1 MQNNQTI
8 WLLCKGALILALP
21 LVVLPH
27 ANAQGT
33 ALIPSGAPA
42 QIAVD
47 PNAPKLVYRDPNTP
61 LTVGDLATAQRVKLQ
76 EDFFKRAGY
85 TASAPVKVKSNQQGA
100 ASVPVPQKVD
110 SLLVLGI
117 YGPVASQRVDVSY
130 NGVQHTLL
138 PKAKLGAVLVESIA
152 PGQVIVSYS
161 GKKVKASK
169 SSKVKGLQLRQ
180 TLKAGDMLEIPA

>member
-8 WLLCKGALILALP
+8 RFLCKSAFYLALP
-21 LVVLPH
+21 LAVFPQ
-27 ANAQGT
+27 AIAQGI

-42 QIAVD
+42 QIAAD
-47 PNAPKLVYRDPNTP
+47 ANAPKLVYRDPNAP

-85 TASAPVKVKSNQQGA
+85 TASAPVKVKSTQQG
-100 ASVPVPQKVD
+100 STTLPVLKKVD
-110 SLLVLGI
+110 SLVVLGI

-138 PKAKLGAVLVESIA
+138 PNSKLGSVLVESIA
-152 PGQVIVSYS
+152 PGQVIVSYTD
-161 GKKVKASK
+161 KKVKSTK
-169 SSKVKGLQLRQ
+169 SSKVKSTQLRQ